1 MRSLATAFSRRLV
14 GPQASALSLRGGA
27 GARLGFGRPPAS
39 ELPESDELTWYD
51 GTPNPETATDT
62 ILPNL
67 PSTTALQWLAAGLSV
82 LALVGLAAVTTALQW
97 LAAGLSVF
105 ALVGLA
111 AVVND
116 KPSRIPWAPR
126 EFPYDDGLPECT
138 KDKLPA

>member
-1 MRSLATAFSRRLV
+1 MRSLASAFSRRLV

-67 PSTTALQWLAAGLSV
+67 PSTTALQWLAAGLS
-82 LALVGLAAVTTALQW
+82 A
-97 LAAGLSVF
+97 F

-116 KPSRIPWAPR
+116 KASRIPWAPR

>member
-1 MRSLATAFSRRLV
+1 MASPMRSLASAFSRRLV

-51 GTPNPETATDT
+51 GTPNPEPATDA

-67 PSTTALQWLAAGLSV
+67 PSN
-82 LALVGLAAVTTALQW
+82 TALQW

-126 EFPYDDGLPECT
+126 EFPFDDGLPECT
-138 KDKLPA
+138 KDQLPA

>member
-1 MRSLATAFSRRLV
+1 MASPMRSLASAFSRRLV
-14 GPQASALSLRGGA
+14 GPQSSALSLRGGA

-82 LALVGLAAVTTALQW
+82 
-97 LAAGLSVF
+97 F